1 MGTLHPFPLSPGPI
15 LSAVS
20 VSADALTTDV
30 RVKGRW
36 SAGVL
41 KGREKSGGRKE
52 QGGGT
57 ERVGGEKS
65 KIKLIRVCSRRKKE
79 EGGM

>member
-1 MGTLHPFPLSPGPI
+1 M
-15 LSAVS
+15 
-20 VSADALTTDV
+20 

-65 KIKLIRVCSRRKKE
+65 KIKLIRVCSRRKQE